1 LRLTPVFIFSILL
14 LTACSAV
21 PETDTQELTVVAS
34 TQIVGDVVS
43 SISGEQVDVTFLIPS
58 GTDPH
63 AYEPTPQDAV
73 RLTEADLIFV
83 NGFGLEQTL
92 QHLLVDQQAKV
103 VNTSE
108 GISPLTLVEEGE
120 SGSDPHVWMNPVNVE
135 IWADNIAQA
144 LTEADPANAQI
155 YRENSEA
162 YKSEIEL
169 LDSWV
174 ADQVSQIPEENRKL
188 VTDHESF
195 GYFADHYGFEIVGAI
210 IPSYSTLSEPS
221 AGELAQLE
229 AAINQFGVKAIFVG
243 VSLNPTLADRIAQDT
258 GVQLVSIYT
267 ESLSD
272 KDGSAHTYLEMIHF
286 DVESIVAALK

>member
-1 LRLTPVFIFSILL
+1 MRLTTVFIFSILL

-43 SISGEQVDVTFLIPS
+43 SISGEQGDVTFLIPS

-92 QHLLVDQQAKV
+92 QHLLLDQQAKV

-108 GISPLTLVEEGE
+108 GISPLTFAEEGE

-174 ADQVSQIPEENRKL
+174 VDQVSQIPEENRKL

-243 VSLNPTLADRIAQDT
+243 ISLNPTLADRVAQDT
-258 GVQLVSIYT
+258 GMQLVPIYT

-272 KDGSAHTYLEMIHF
+272 KDGPAHTYLEMIHF

>member
-1 LRLTPVFIFSILL
+1 MRLTPVFIFSILL

>member
-1 LRLTPVFIFSILL
+1 MRLTPVFFFSILL

-144 LTEADPANAQI
+144 LTEADPANAQT

-258 GVQLVSIYT
+258 GVQLVPIYT

>member
-1 LRLTPVFIFSILL
+1 
-14 LTACSAV
+14 V

-144 LTEADPANAQI
+144 LTEADPANAQT

-258 GVQLVSIYT
+258 GVQLVPIYT